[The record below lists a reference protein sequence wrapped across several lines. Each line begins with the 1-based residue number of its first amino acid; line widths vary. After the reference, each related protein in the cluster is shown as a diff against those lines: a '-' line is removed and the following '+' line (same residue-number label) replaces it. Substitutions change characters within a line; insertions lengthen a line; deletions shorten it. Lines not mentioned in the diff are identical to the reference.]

1 VDLESCEKPDA
12 MLRVRMSAQDTT
24 YRSVVIPAA
33 RIMGLFADCI
43 TQITLREDEDGSLL
57 AAYENAQFRQ
67 SVHIGDYLE
76 LQARVLSRG
85 NRSRRMG
92 VVALRHIRAPGPGES
107 DTPPAVV
114 CNPPEI
120 VAEAVIVVVIRRKQV
135 SVGM

>member
-1 VDLESCEKPDA
+1 MSTVSESSPDA

-33 RIMGLFADCI
+33 RIMGLFADCV

-57 AAYENAQFRQ
+57 AAYENAQFRK

-85 NRSRRMG
+85 NRSRRVG
-92 VVALRHIRAPGPGES
+92 VIALRHIRTPGPGEP
-107 DTPPAVV
+107 DTPPALV
-114 CNPPEI
+114 CEPPEI
-120 VAEAVIVVVIRRKQV
+120 VAEAVIVVVIRRK
-135 SVGM
+135 GTE